1 MSFTNK
7 STSLQSYGMLLYRT
21 ALHPEFFQ
29 IEARQRIEHGEYDF
43 EAWIFQ
49 GGHALRFQH
58 QGICVCEVVTDDQ
71 DALPDRGLV
80 ASLPCAG
87 ERDHEA
93 DFADRITFMTSVQTE
108 TLSDHLYLSTYNEML
123 DHGRSSD
130 ALQVAWP
137 DHDHRGNNLSVIDM
151 QRYQDQTHV
160 QAYHLRADC
169 GLVLRTQTIFQTK
182 TK

>member
-1 MSFTNK
+1 MNFTNK
-7 STSLQSYGMLLYRT
+7 STSLQSYGMLIYRT
-21 ALHPEFFQ
+21 ALHPEFFK
-29 IEARQRIEHGEYDF
+29 IEARKRIDQGAYDF
-43 EAWIFQ
+43 EAWVFR

-58 QGICVCEVVTDDQ
+58 QGICVSEVVTEDHDG
-71 DALPDRGLV
+71 LPERGLV

-108 TLSDHLYLSTYNEML
+108 TLSDHLYIGTYNEML
-123 DHGRSSD
+123 EHGRNSD
-130 ALQVAWP
+130 ALQVAWTDP
-137 DHDHRGNNLSVIDM
+137 EHRGNNMSLIDI
-151 QRYQDQTHV
+151 QRYQDQMHV